1 MTYLDVNDPYF
12 SPNTCRNQP
21 VGHAKAKMLDM
32 SQVFTNWYPTAMIT
46 SCNIKMFNID
56 VY

>member
-32 SQVFTNWYPTAMIT
+32 LKQTGRYNVW
-46 SCNIKMFNID
+46 
-56 VY
+56 